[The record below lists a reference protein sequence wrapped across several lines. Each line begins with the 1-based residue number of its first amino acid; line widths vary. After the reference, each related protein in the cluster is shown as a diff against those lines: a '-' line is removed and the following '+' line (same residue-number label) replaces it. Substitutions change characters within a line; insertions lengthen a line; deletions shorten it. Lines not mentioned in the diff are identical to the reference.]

1 MAKKKTKKAQEEKE
15 QSLEELF
22 SDLDFTDDEM
32 AVAQKIAAEFM
43 RHDDPEQY
51 EEVSKEQDSKVF
63 KGILAD
69 LFNFGKKRELRH
81 KLEQIEQLIKEAREL
96 M

>member
-1 MAKKKTKKAQEEKE
+1 MAKKKVKKEQDE

-32 AVAQKIAAEFM
+32 IVAQKIAAEYM

-51 EEVSKEQDSKVF
+51 EEAKKTKDDKVF
-63 KGILAD
+63 KNILAD

-81 KLEQIEQLIKEAREL
+81 KLEQIEKLIKEAREL

>member
-1 MAKKKTKKAQEEKE
+1 MAKKKTKKAQAEKE
-15 QSLEELF
+15 QSLEEIF

-51 EEVSKEQDSKVF
+51 EEVSKEQDGKVF
-63 KGILAD
+63 KGILVD

-81 KLEQIEQLIKEAREL
+81 KLEQIEKLVKEAQEL

>member
-1 MAKKKTKKAQEEKE
+1 MAKRTSKKKPVEKE
-15 QSLEELF
+15 QSMEELF

-32 AVAQKIAAEFM
+32 VVAQKIAAEFM
-43 RHDDPEQY
+43 RQDDPEQY
-51 EEVSKEQDSKVF
+51 EEVSKEKDGKVF
-63 KGILAD
+63 KDILVD

-81 KLEQIEQLIKEAREL
+81 KLEQIEKLVKEAQEL